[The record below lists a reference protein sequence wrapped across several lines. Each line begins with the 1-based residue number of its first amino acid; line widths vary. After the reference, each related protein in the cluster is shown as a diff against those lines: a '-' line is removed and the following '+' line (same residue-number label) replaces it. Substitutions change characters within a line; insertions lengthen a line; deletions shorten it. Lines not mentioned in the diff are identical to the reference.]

1 MAHPAT
7 PAAISRVRP
16 DDERTSV
23 TCVNDV
29 RHTPARALSGANV
42 RHPNRTAAMIDR
54 HVHHAEVAALKGAS
68 YRLKD
73 RDLGRVPAARGVD
86 DQA

>member
-7 PAAISRVRP
+7 PTAISRVRP

-42 RHPNRTAAMIDR
+42 RHPNRSAAIVDR
-54 HVHHAEVAALKGAS
+54 LTFNGTIIETGTHS
-68 YRLKD
+68 YRLAHA
-73 RDLGRVPAARGVD
+73 RRQAAS
-86 DQA
+86 

>member
-23 TCVNDV
+23 TRVNDV

-42 RHPNRTAAMIDR
+42 RHPNRSAAIVDR
-54 HVHHAEVAALKGAS
+54 LTYGGNIIETGTDS
-68 YRLKD
+68 YRL
-73 RDLGRVPAARGVD
+73 AATLARRAAG
-86 DQA
+86 

>member
-7 PAAISRVRP
+7 PAAISRVRL

-23 TCVNDV
+23 TRVNDV

-42 RHPNRTAAMIDR
+42 RDPNRIAATVDR
-54 HVHHAEVAALKGAS
+54 LLHHAHVCQTTGESVRLSQALAGQ
-68 YRLKD
+68 
-73 RDLGRVPAARGVD
+73 GVSPL
-86 DQA
+86 A

>member
-7 PAAISRVRP
+7 PAAISRVRL

-23 TCVNDV
+23 TRVNDV

-42 RHPNRTAAMIDR
+42 RHPNRTTAIVDR
-54 HVHHAEVAALKGAS
+54 VTFNAHILETGTQS
-68 YRLKD
+68 YRLSTSKTS
-73 RDLGRVPAARGVD
+73 RR
-86 DQA
+86 QAS